1 MTISTKAHSGVKA
14 EHEQKVVEAPR
25 KRRRVS
31 TLQLQRVVLFVL
43 LIAAW
48 QLATAIGGIDP
59 VILPGPAAVVDA
71 LWQASVCN
79 GATCGVQGYFLWQHV
94 LATLERVL
102 VGVLGGSVI
111 GLAIGWWLGTRPR
124 ARAIVEP
131 YLSFLRALPPLGY
144 IGLLIVWF
152 GIGDVSKVVLLL
164 LAVVPTVTV
173 STILGVTGVQRDW
186 ILAARTLGATN
197 RQVFRKVLLP
207 AAAPQIING
216 VRLATGMAWACIVA
230 AEMNDGIPGIGGLA
244 YISGTQLNTA
254 VTIGSI
260 IVIGVVA
267 LAMDAAYVG
276 VEKRFSIGR
285 GL

>member
-1 MTISTKAHSGVKA
+1 M
-14 EHEQKVVEAPR
+14 
-25 KRRRVS
+25 S
-31 TLQLQRVVLFVL
+31 TLTTTAPVVATEKQNTPTTPRSRAKSTLTVQRVGLFVA
-43 LIAAW
+43 I
-48 QLATAIGGIDP
+48 LALWEAVTRLGHVDP
-59 VILPGPAAVVDA
+59 VILPGPSAVVDA
-71 LWQASVCN
+71 LYQASVCE
-79 GATCGVQGYFLWQHV
+79 GVACGVQGYFLWQHV
-94 LATLERVL
+94 LATVERIL
-102 VGVLGGSVI
+102 VGVIGGSII
-111 GLAIGWWLGTRPR
+111 GLALGWWLGLRPR

-152 GIGDVSKVVLLL
+152 GIGDVSKIVLLL
-164 LAVVPTVTV
+164 LAVFPTVTV

-186 ILAARTLGATN
+186 IPAARTLGATN
-197 RQVFRKVLLP
+197 TQVFRKVILP

-216 VRLATGMAWACIVA
+216 IRLATSLAWACIVA

-260 IVIGVVA
+260 IVIGLVA
-267 LAMDAAYVG
+267 LAMDAAYVV
-276 VEKRFSIGR
+276 VEKKFSVGR